1 MKAFARVSSGVLLLG
16 FAVATAV
23 HAGPAYVPLP
33 GTNVL
38 SPVGYRPQISIS
50 NSAGQP
56 LDVSALRLEPGK
68 DGTAR
73 EGLRATRLS
82 IAPDKSFVL
91 RPEAGARG
99 MLELA
104 GEPGLHYSAWLV
116 GPDGDR
122 VELPVIT
129 SENSA
134 QADTTLV
141 IQGLE
146 GSSSRTTHMGLVNL
160 GQSAASC
167 SVNVLRADG
176 REALQPLEFTVAPLS
191 HLLVADL
198 FKRLGSIAEARA
210 EVTCSNDFYAYA
222 LIADAPT
229 GRLTVVRPSQ
239 PSDDLPQLSELFDK
253 VAVPCSDGIMLC
265 KLPLTVPFIASKTN
279 PTLALTMT
287 PPAGAYSAMVAHVDV
302 QVTGWNPRNVH
313 GAHGVLYVVINRNKW
328 LLGNI
333 FLRGPGKNNVTLR
346 HGVCPQGCQ
355 KTKVEKGIPIELGA
369 IYSFDYR
376 YDPVSRTT
384 DMTVTL
390 RGQVVARIQDKPNV
404 NRININPGDKIVIG
418 LSNPFP
424 NSHEEPSSLGWR
436 YSNLSVQFVK

>member
-1 MKAFARVSSGVLLLG
+1 LG
-16 FAVATAV
+16 
-23 HAGPAYVPLP
+23 
-33 GTNVL
+33 
-38 SPVGYRPQISIS
+38 PVGYRPQISIS

-56 LDVSALRLEPGK
+56 LAVSALRLEPGK

-82 IAPDKSFVL
+82 ISPDNSYVL
-91 RPEAGARG
+91 RPEADARG

-104 GEPGLHYSAWLV
+104 GEPGLNYSAWLV

-122 VELPVIT
+122 VELPVIN

-134 QADTTLV
+134 QADATLV

-146 GSSSRTTHMGLVNL
+146 GSSSRLAHLGLVNL
-160 GQSAASC
+160 GQTAATC
-167 SVNVLRADG
+167 SVSVLRADG
-176 REALQPLEFTVAPLS
+176 RDALQPLEFTVAPLS

-198 FKRLGSIAEARA
+198 LKRLGSIAEARA

-222 LIADAPT
+222 LIADVPS
-229 GRLTVVRPSQ
+229 GRLTVIRPSE
-239 PSDDLPQLSELFDK
+239 PSDDLPQLGEAFEK
-253 VAVPCSDGIMLC
+253 VVAVPCSEGIMLC
-265 KLPLTVPFIASKTN
+265 SQPLTQPFIVSKTN
-279 PTLALTMT
+279 PSLALTMT

-355 KTKVEKGIPIELGA
+355 KSKVEKSIPIELGA
-369 IYSFDYR
+369 VYSFDYR
-376 YDPVSRTT
+376 YDPANRTT

-390 RGQVVARIQDKPNV
+390 HGQVVARIQDKPNV
-404 NRININPGDKIVIG
+404 NKININPGDKIVIG

-436 YSNLSVQFVK
+436 YSNLRLQFIK